1 MVKTMN
7 IMRQKMRTWSGNRHS
22 VMFAAQYRD
31 GRVAYFVVDNHGP
44 ASGDHLAAMIAN
56 ERQGNGEIPAGE
68 IASVKRVR

>member
-1 MVKTMN
+1 MN
-7 IMRQKMRTWSGNRHS
+7 IMRQKMRTWSGSRHS

-44 ASGDHLAAMIAN
+44 ASGDHLAGMIAH
-56 ERQGNGEIPAGE
+56 ERQGRGEIPAGE